1 MAGKSRIQAGSCFR
15 QSSNEASNHVFT
27 ALRKQKTTCDHIWL
41 WWTEIVMHRKRTER
55 ACCIDTYF
63 ASAFAPT
70 SRRHSRMRKIRLKVP
85 QRLFTDIF
93 GIPQKQRMDNVILS
107 FPRVPTHFT
116 VGNRLVKKRET
127 GVKMSRFLHPRPS
140 HWEEKSRKSALLAP
154 LLDGKT
160 VSWPTLLVFPKSLG
174 ITRAQRI
181 PHESSLRLCTYV
193 DMRLVLKRKVE

>member
-1 MAGKSRIQAGSCFR
+1 MTGKSRIQADSCFR

-27 ALRKQKTTCDHIWL
+27 ALTKQKTTWDHIWL
-41 WWTEIVMHRKRTER
+41 WWTEIFMHRKRTER

-70 SRRHSRMRKIRLKVP
+70 SRRHSRIRKSDSKCPKGFLLTFLASRKNREWI
-85 QRLFTDIF
+85 T
-93 GIPQKQRMDNVILS
+93 S
-107 FPRVPTHFT
+107 FFPFHECLHFP

-154 LLDGKT
+154 LLDGKI
-160 VSWPTLLVFPKSLG
+160 VSWPTLLAFPKSLG

-181 PHESSLRLCTYV
+181 PHESSLRLCTH
-193 DMRLVLKRKVE
+193 LCWHEASLET

>member
-15 QSSNEASNHVFT
+15 QSSNEASNHVFICVSIRSHFAK
-27 ALRKQKTTCDHIWL
+27 ALSNK
-41 WWTEIVMHRKRTER
+41 E
-55 ACCIDTYF
+55 
-63 ASAFAPT
+63 
-70 SRRHSRMRKIRLKVP
+70 IRLKVP